1 MDRRKAE
8 KSNLADMGAS
18 VFTVLAISF
27 LFGLVTGTDILT
39 GGFIVMGLGIILGTC
54 WKMAR

>member
-27 LFGLVTGTDILT
+27 LFGFVTGTDITT
-39 GGFIVMGLGIILGTC
+39 GSVIVIALGVLLGVCKWMT
-54 WKMAR
+54 R